1 MMSLESQV
9 SGSTSL
15 GSTYCDQLIVTI
27 LHPRCGGG
35 RVLVSV
41 RII

>member
-35 RVLVSV
+35 GF
-41 RII
+41 